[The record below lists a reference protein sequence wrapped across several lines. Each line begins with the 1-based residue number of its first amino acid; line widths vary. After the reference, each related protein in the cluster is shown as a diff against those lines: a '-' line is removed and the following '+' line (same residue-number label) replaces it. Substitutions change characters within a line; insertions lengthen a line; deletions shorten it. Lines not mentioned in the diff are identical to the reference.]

1 MDTLTNAIVVKVQK
15 TVNAEVNAD
24 DAELIRK
31 ITRKLV
37 TMAQGE
43 KKLILM
49 TYSIDQIKQIAA

>member
-1 MDTLTNAIVVKVQK
+1 MDTLTNAIIVKVQK
-15 TVNAEVNAD
+15 TVNAETNVN

>member
-1 MDTLTNAIVVKVQK
+1 MDTLTNAIIVKVQK
-15 TVNAEVNAD
+15 TVNAEVNEN

>member
-1 MDTLTNAIVVKVQK
+1 MDTLTNAIIVKVQK
-15 TVNAEVNAD
+15 TVNAEVNTD